1 VLCLQLAAKAQELWP
16 EPVEPWHAEEEP
28 PADVRAL
35 LGIWWSEG
43 TQFVF
48 TWGKGKLRAKVAG
61 TSPGRGETA
70 FERDG
75 DGWIAAEGRELGESL
90 RVAGD
95 ELVWA
100 GYAFTRSQ
108 QPFKA

>member
-1 VLCLQLAAKAQELWP
+1 VGQGQAA
-16 EPVEPWHAEEEP
+16 
-28 PADVRAL
+28 R
-35 LGIWWSEG
+35 EG
-43 TQFVF
+43 
-48 TWGKGKLRAKVAG
+48 RRHVAR
-61 TSPGRGETA
+61 PRRDR

-75 DGWIAAEGRELGESL
+75 DGWIAAEGRELGERL

-100 GYAFTRSQ
+100 GYAFTRTQ